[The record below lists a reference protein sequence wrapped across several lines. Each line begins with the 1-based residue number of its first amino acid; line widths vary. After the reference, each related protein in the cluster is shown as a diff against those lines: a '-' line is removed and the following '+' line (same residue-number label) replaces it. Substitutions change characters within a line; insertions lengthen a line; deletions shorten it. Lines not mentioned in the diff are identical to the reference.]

1 MSRILV
7 VDDSSDLR
15 DLVRAYLQAA
25 GHTVELAYDGE
36 AGLKAAI
43 KEPPDLILTDIQMPR
58 LDGFGLFSAVRSNP
72 RTAGVP
78 VIMLTAH
85 NSREMLVKALRA
97 GVDDFLGKPFNSA
110 DLLKTVADRLKP
122 VPASAKSEA
131 PAIQM
136 SAAGSALPKPAKQ
149 AVKREVSGSVV
160 VCEVSGESFAAVLK
174 REEVVELLTRFFNE
188 VRELVHLQ
196 GGWVVK
202 FMNDRFVAVFDEE
215 SRTHIGSHALRA
227 LRCAL
232 IVVLTAQRLK
242 SWVST
247 RFPGRSLPE
256 LTVGIGLDTGSVEVF
271 SGAAANV
278 GTAVRGQAVDV
289 ASFLGLSSRTLAWSI
304 VASRATA
311 SHANFEFVSGRGTD
325 IQMANPKG
333 KVAVVEV
340 KGLPAIGVMSP
351 DLQKTYALIEAAVER
366 NNALLASTKASTKAS
381 AKSVAV
387 HPGKPAGKAAPARP
401 VADRP
406 HGGVE
411 VEGYNIVRKL
421 AENGL
426 VSVFLAQ
433 AGAGER
439 VLKTIRVDDKKKRA
453 ELGKLIEDYS
463 VVRPIEHPSVA
474 RTFGQGLSEMHVYFA
489 MEYCPGGDLRNSIA
503 ERMVTED
510 VMKTLLRLCV
520 GLKAAHEKGIFHGD
534 LKPANIMIRADG
546 SLAITDFRIANIV
559 ENAMGGAEAGVVV
572 RSPHYLSPDLVT
584 GLPADAQSDL
594 YSLGVIL
601 HEMLTGQRPYA
612 SDDISQVMMHHLN
625 SPVPKLPEN
634 LARFQPLLD
643 RMMAKQRGERFGSVQ
658 EAITFMARAKIAS

>member
-7 VDDSSDLR
+7 VDDSADLR

-36 AGLKAAI
+36 AGLKAATR
-43 KEPPDLILTDIQMPR
+43 EPPDLILTDIQMPR
-58 LDGFGLFSAVRSNP
+58 MDGFGLFSAVRSNP

-85 NSREMLVKALRA
+85 NSREMLVKALQA

-131 PAIQM
+131 PAIKM

-149 AVKREVSGSVV
+149 AVKREVSGSVL

-215 SRTHIGSHALRA
+215 SRTHTGSHALRA

-278 GTAVRGQAVDV
+278 GTTVRGQTVDV

-311 SHANFEFVSGRGTD
+311 SHANFEFVSGRGTG

-340 KGLPAIGVMSP
+340 KGFPATGEMSP

-366 NNALLASTKASTKAS
+366 NNALLASTKSTKAS
-381 AKSVAV
+381 AKPVAV
-387 HPGKPAGKAAPARP
+387 RSGKPAGKGAPVRP
-401 VADRP
+401 AADRP

-433 AGAGER
+433 AGEGER
-439 VLKTIRVDDKKKRA
+439 VLKTIRIDDKKKLT
-453 ELGKLIEDYS
+453 ELKQLVEAYS
-463 VVRPIEHPSVA
+463 AVRPIEHPSVA
-474 RTFGQGLSEMHVYFA
+474 RMFGQGLSEMHVYFA

-534 LKPANIMIRADG
+534 LKPANVMIRADG

-559 ENAMGGAEAGVVV
+559 ESAMGGAEAGVVV

-643 RMMAKQRGERFGSVQ
+643 RMMAKKREERFGSVQ